1 MFKLIRKDLLLQKR
15 ILMTMLPLLLI
26 SIYLTTSVIWVAIIF
41 CIAFT
46 MDVFT
51 KDESPSTNLF
61 WNALPFTR
69 KEIVSS
75 KYIGALIYIF
85 LVLITIFIGNLIMY
99 QELIQ
104 WEQILLIMSIVLTF
118 ISFAFPFSYLFK
130 SQYLLIASGV
140 LFVLYLIIIN
150 TFVPNLNDIIR
161 EITQFALSME
171 YYQLYLL
178 VFLAIVVLYIF
189 SWMLS
194 IRIYSRKIF

>member
-104 WEQILLIMSIVLTF
+104 WEQILLIMGIVLTF

-161 EITQFALSME
+161 EITQFALSLE

>member
-104 WEQILLIMSIVLTF
+104 WEQILLIMGIVLTF

-140 LFVLYLIIIN
+140 LFVLYLIVIN

>member
-1 MFKLIRKDLLLQKR
+1 MSMIH
-15 ILMTMLPLLLI
+15 ILLI
-26 SIYLTTSVIWVAIIF
+26 FIYVSIYVILYAIIYV
-41 CIAFT
+41 IIFT
-46 MDVFT
+46 MDFFT
-51 KDESPSTNLF
+51 KDESPSTNLVA
-61 WNALPFTR
+61 NALPFSR

-85 LVLITIFIGNLIMY
+85 LVLITIFIGNVIMY

-104 WEQILLIMSIVLTF
+104 WEQILLIMGIVLTF

-140 LFVLYLIIIN
+140 LFVLYLIVIN